1 LEELKKYENEIH
13 KSVKQIYEFMEQQIK
28 EIKSRQMQSE
38 IKEESRITT
47 AKLNELNE
55 EVGQQR
61 TLSVSKSFDCLR
73 VNMVSPFDDLH
84 EGPESKR

>member
-1 LEELKKYENEIH
+1 MLEELKKYENEIQ
-13 KSVKQIYEFMEQQIK
+13 KSIKQIYEFMEQQIK
-28 EIKSRQMQSE
+28 EMKSSHVQSE
-38 IKEESRITT
+38 IKEESRLTT
-47 AKLNELNE
+47 AKLSE

-84 EGPESKR
+84 

>member
-1 LEELKKYENEIH
+1 MLEELKKYENEIQ
-13 KSVKQIYEFMEQQIK
+13 KSIKQIYEFMEQQIK
-28 EIKSRQMQSE
+28 EMKSSHVQSE
-38 IKEESRITT
+38 IKEESRLTT
-47 AKLNELNE
+47 AKLSE

-84 EGPESKR
+84 EGSESRR